1 MKVPDIYDIV
11 ELEVQSIRD
20 KEERIKQ
27 LETDPLNLY
36 ICISL
41 RKEVKESKKLLSKF
55 RKEMRNEKLKKL
67 GI

>member
-11 ELEVQSIRD
+11 ELEFQSIRD

-27 LETDPLNLY
+27 LETNPLNAY
-36 ICISL
+36 ICFSL

>member
-20 KEERIKQ
+20 MEERIKQ
-27 LETDPLNLY
+27 LETDPSNAY

-41 RKEVKESKKLLSKF
+41 LEEVKESKKLLSKF
-55 RKEMRNEKLKKL
+55 RKEMRNENLKKL